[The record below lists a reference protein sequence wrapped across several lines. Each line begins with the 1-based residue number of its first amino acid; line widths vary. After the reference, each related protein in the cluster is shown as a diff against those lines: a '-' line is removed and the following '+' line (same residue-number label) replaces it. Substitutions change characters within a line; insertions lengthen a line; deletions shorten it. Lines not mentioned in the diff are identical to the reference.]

1 MRTLVSLLLPF
12 FLITSPV
19 LAAPDLILP
28 QQLFQQPEFAKEF
41 VGSYG
46 ILSDVEPKV
55 SDAEQQ
61 LLGRLQTLF
70 SEAKFKDAENLL
82 IAFIKEVEKPTDPE
96 RQAGEISP
104 ALVFVLGNLY
114 FQAERLDEAK
124 RAFQESIKRFPKFR
138 RAHTNLGYVA
148 ISTNKVDEA
157 LLSFQKA
164 VSLGETSP
172 RVMGMLGYCYL
183 AKQNPLAA
191 ENAYRQAYLVD
202 PDSREWKLGL
212 AQSLLQQEKFA
223 EAASMFGVLIRENPQ
238 DKQLWMRQTSAWLAL
253 NRKEEAVLNLETLRL
268 MGLADESN
276 LNLLGNIYLDQA
288 QPKLALEAYS
298 SAMDRATTLNIPQAL
313 KSAKI
318 LNDFG
323 FPDQSAELLKKIRT
337 AAPKLVGAERVQ
349 LDLTEVKVAR
359 SLKKNEEAGVI
370 LKQLAADIPGNPE
383 VMLEIGKHYD
393 LVAREEPDED
403 KAKLAVAEAKTH
415 YMLALANETTAYQAN
430 LAFGQMLV
438 RENRAQEALV
448 YIEKALQL
456 KKTDSL
462 EQYTS
467 RVRRAA
473 DREKVR
479 KDREEAQRAAADSKP
494 IDK

>member
-1 MRTLVSLLLPF
+1 MRTLLNLLLPGL
-12 FLITSPV
+12 LITHTAI
-19 LAAPDLILP
+19 AAPDLILP
-28 QQLFQQPEFAKEF
+28 QHLFQQPNFAKEF

-70 SEAKFKDAENLL
+70 SESKFKDAENLL
-82 IAFIKEVEKPTDPE
+82 VAFIKEVEKPTDPE
-96 RQAGEISP
+96 RAAGEISP

-114 FQAERLDEAK
+114 FQSERLDEAK
-124 RAFQESIKRFPKFR
+124 RAFQEAIKRFPKFR

-157 LLSFQKA
+157 LASFQKA
-164 VSLGETSP
+164 VGLGETSP

-191 ENAYRQAYLVD
+191 ENAYRQAYLID
-202 PDSREWKLGL
+202 PDSSEWKLGL
-212 AQSLLQQEKFA
+212 AQSLLMQEKFA

-253 NRKEEAVLNLETLRL
+253 DRKEEAILNLETLRL
-268 MGLADESN
+268 MGLADENN

-288 QPKLALEAYS
+288 QPKLALDAYS
-298 SAMDRATTLNIPQAL
+298 AAMDRAATLNIAQAL

-323 FPDQSAELLKKIRT
+323 FSEQSAELLKKIRT
-337 AAPKLVGAERVQ
+337 AAPKLMGAERLL

-359 SLKKNEEAGVI
+359 ALKKNAEALAI
-370 LKQLAADIPGNPE
+370 LKQLAADVPGNPE

-393 LVAREEPDED
+393 MVARDEVDEE

-415 YMLALANETTAYQAN
+415 YQLALANDTTAQQAN
-430 LAFGQMLV
+430 LAFGQLLI
-438 RENRAQEALV
+438 RENRPQDALI
-448 YIEKALQL
+448 YLEKALQL
-456 KKTDSL
+456 KKSEPL
-462 EQYTS
+462 EQYIS

-479 KDREEAQRAAADSKP
+479 KDREEAQRAAEAAKP
-494 IDK
+494 TNK